1 MARLAVAAT
10 LTITTTLP
18 ALAHTQE
25 ETEAWLQ
32 EWQAAIPETGM
43 TVEHAE
49 LFADWHARHFYY
61 FHPSRA
67 PVRPTSRTPKSSPP
81 NRGMGSNVEQW
92 RNLVSAYFPADQV
105 ERALC
110 IMSYESG
117 GNELA
122 KNPRSSAS
130 GLFQHLARYWPERS
144 VKAGW
149 AGADIFDPE
158 ANIAVAAWLWAVGGW
173 GHWSPYNRGLC
184 R

>member
-1 MARLAVAAT
+1 MARVAVATA

-49 LFADWHARHFYY
+49 LFADWHERHFYH
-61 FHPSRA
+61 FHPVSHT
-67 PVRPTSRTPKSSPP
+67 PVVRSPRTPPTVD
-81 NRGMGSNVEQW
+81 RGMGSNVEQW
-92 RNLVSAYFPADQV
+92 RGLVSAYFPAEQV
-105 ERALC
+105 DRALC

-117 GNELA
+117 GNPSA
-122 KNPRSSAS
+122 KNPSSSAS

-144 VKAGW
+144 AKAGW
-149 AGADIFDPE
+149 AGADIFDPT
-158 ANIAVAAWLWAVGGW
+158 ANTAVAAWLWSVGGW
-173 GHWSPYNRGLC
+173 GHWAPYNRGLC